1 MIDPKRY
8 LITSALP
15 YANGPKHIGHLAGA
29 YLPAD
34 IYVRYLRA
42 KKADVVYVCGSDEHG
57 AAITI
62 QAMKEH
68 TTPRAI
74 VDKYHAMLKSNMA
87 DLGISFDI
95 YHRTTEPIHHET
107 AQEFFTMLND
117 NGDLEVKETEQY
129 FDEEANTFLADRY
142 IVGTCPVCGNK
153 NAYGDQ
159 CEKCG
164 TSLSPDELINP
175 RSTLSG
181 NVPIKKLTKHWYL
194 PLNRH
199 EDFLRKWIL
208 EDHKSDWKPNVL
220 GQVKSWLD
228 IGLQPRAVTRDL
240 DWGIKVPS
248 PPAPQGGI
256 LETDDTASPNPSE
269 GGALDSDEW
278 DVNNAYHKADPMTYG
293 LLKGFVEEH
302 RSNPTIVENILWQIL
317 RGKKLDGFE
326 FRRQHIIGNFIAD
339 FVCLTKRLIIEVDG
353 LIHQTPENIISDSE
367 RTVELNRLGFE
378 VIRFS
383 NEEVTGNTD
392 NVLNKILHHLN
403 EKSAALSGS
412 KNPPSGGRGAGK
424 VLYVWFDAPIG
435 YISATKQWAIDNN
448 KDWRPYWYNEDTKL
462 VHFIGKDNIVFHAI
476 IFPVMLKLHG
486 NILPANVPSNEFMNL
501 EGDKMS
507 TSRGWSI
514 EMEDYINDFVKKDN
528 GGDQMV
534 DALRYYLTAIAPET
548 KDSEFTWKGF
558 QDSVKG
564 ELVDV
569 FGNFVNRAFVLM
581 HKLCKGKVPPLHVE
595 IMDDADRAMFAEIAK
610 SKITIENLIETY
622 KFRDAQY
629 EVIDLARKGNKYMQ
643 EKQPWIL
650 AKSLSAPNPS
660 EGTASPNPSEGGAL
674 DPANSEQISKLAG
687 SQNPPSGGRGAAQQL
702 IDNCLH
708 ICMQLTANL
717 AVFINP
723 FLPFAARKMCYMMK
737 VVDKM
742 LDWENA
748 GKPKLLSVGYSLR
761 EPQLLFRKIED
772 SEVAEQVEKLKIK
785 SAAIKMETENKQGVE
800 KASSNPSEGTASPN
814 PSEGGALD
822 LASSE
827 QLLKLAG
834 SQNPP
839 SGGKGAITFDDFA
852 KIDLKVGTILTA
864 EKVAKADK
872 LLKLEVD
879 MGTET
884 RTIVSGIALH
894 FEPADIIGKQVVVV
908 ANLAPRKMRGI
919 ESNGMILMA
928 EDKAGKLHFVSPAN
942 VIESGSGV
950 S

>member
-42 KKADVVYVCGSDEHG
+42 KKKDVVYVCGSDEHG

-62 QAMKEH
+62 QAMKEK
-68 TTPRAI
+68 TTPKEI

-95 YHRTTEPIHHET
+95 YHRTSEILHHET
-107 AQEFFTMLND
+107 AQEFFTLLN
-117 NGDLEVKETEQY
+117 NQGDLEVKESEQF
-129 FDEEANTFLADRY
+129 FDAEANTFLADRY
-142 IVGTCPVCGNK
+142 IVGTCPVCSSD
-153 NAYGDQ
+153 NAFGDQ

-164 TSLSPDELINP
+164 TSLSPDELIHP

-181 NVPIKKLTKHWYL
+181 NTPIKKVTKHWYL

-208 EDHKSDWKPNVL
+208 EDHQHDWKANVL
-220 GQVKSWLD
+220 GQCKSWLD

-240 DWGIKVPS
+240 DWGIDL
-248 PPAPQGGI
+248 PQ
-256 LETDDTASPNPSE
+256 DVE
-269 GGALDSDEW
+269 GG
-278 DVNNAYHKADPMTYG
+278 K
-293 LLKGFVEEH
+293 
-302 RSNPTIVENILWQIL
+302 
-317 RGKKLDGFE
+317 
-326 FRRQHIIGNFIAD
+326 
-339 FVCLTKRLIIEVDG
+339 
-353 LIHQTPENIISDSE
+353 
-367 RTVELNRLGFE
+367 
-378 VIRFS
+378 
-383 NEEVTGNTD
+383 
-392 NVLNKILHHLN
+392 
-403 EKSAALSGS
+403 
-412 KNPPSGGRGAGK
+412 GK

-435 YISATKQWAIDNN
+435 YISATKQCAIDNK
-448 KDWRPYWYNEDTKL
+448 KDWKPYWYNDDTKL

-486 NILPANVPSNEFMNL
+486 NILPENVPSNEFMNL

-514 EMEDYINDFVKKDN
+514 EMDDYINDFVNKEN

-581 HKLCKGKVPPLHVE
+581 HKLCKGKVPSLHLD
-595 IMDDADRAMFAEIAK
+595 ILDDADKTLFAELTNTK
-610 SKITIENLIETY
+610 LRIENLLESY
-622 KFRDAQY
+622 KFRDALF

-643 EKQPWIL
+643 DKEPWIV
-650 AKSLSAPNPS
+650 AKQLGDNGQP
-660 EGTASPNPSEGGAL
+660 TV
-674 DPANSEQISKLAG
+674 D
-687 SQNPPSGGRGAAQQL
+687 AQKL

-708 ICMQLTANL
+708 LCLQLTANL
-717 AVFINP
+717 AVFVNP
-723 FLPFAARKMCYMMK
+723 FLPFAAKKMCHMMK
-737 VVDKM
+737 VVDKI
-742 LDWENA
+742 LEWENA
-748 GKPKLLSVGYSLR
+748 GSKNLLSVGYSLR

-772 SEVAEQVEKLKIK
+772 TEVAEQVEKLKLK
-785 SAAIKMETENKQGVE
+785 SQQIKMEHE
-800 KASSNPSEGTASPN
+800 KSQSTGSVT
-814 PSEGGALD
+814 
-822 LASSE
+822 SSE
-827 QLLKLAG
+827 VQPLTDASTEKVF
-834 SQNPP
+834 SEIN
-839 SGGKGAITFDDFA
+839 FDDFA
-852 KIDLKVGTILTA
+852 KIALKVGTILSA

-879 MGTET
+879 MGTEL

-894 FEPADIIGKQVVVV
+894 FSPEQIIGQQVVVV
-908 ANLAPRKMRGI
+908 ANLAPRKMKGI

-928 EDKAGKLHFVSPAN
+928 EDKSGKLHFVSPAN
-942 VIESGSGV
+942 VIDNGSGV